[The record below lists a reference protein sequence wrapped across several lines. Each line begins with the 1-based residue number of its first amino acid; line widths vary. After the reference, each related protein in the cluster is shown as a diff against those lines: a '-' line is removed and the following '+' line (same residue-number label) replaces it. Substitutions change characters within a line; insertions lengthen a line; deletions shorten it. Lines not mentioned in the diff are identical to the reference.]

1 MVIRKFFGYQFHFG
15 NEGKLM
21 KNGLISWTLDINC
34 QSDWIKKCI
43 LWIMFSCALLRLKQT
58 FVNSTAFFLSNDLKS
73 KVRTIVS
80 ACILQ
85 YHGAPLLLVDI
96 LSYMN
101 MTFTLCFTVECV
113 LKLIAFGPG
122 VNSSKCDEG
131 PSLNVRPYYS

>member
-1 MVIRKFFGYQFHFG
+1 MFLSIINLILG
-15 NEGKLM
+15 M
-21 KNGLISWTLDINC
+21 NGLISWTLNMNC
-34 QSDWIKKCI
+34 QSEWIKKCI
-43 LWIMFSCALLRLKQT
+43 LWITYNCALPRLKQT
-58 FVNSTAFFLSNDLKS
+58 CVNFTTFLLSNDLKS

-122 VNSSKCDEG
+122 VNSSKCDKG

>member
-1 MVIRKFFGYQFHFG
+1 MTESR
-15 NEGKLM
+15 N
-21 KNGLISWTLDINC
+21 ISCELRIAVHCQDLDRPLSIP
-34 QSDWIKKCI
+34 Q
-43 LWIMFSCALLRLKQT
+43 L
-58 FVNSTAFFLSNDLKS
+58 FFLSNDLKS

-122 VNSSKCDEG
+122 VNSSKSDEG
-131 PSLNVRPYYS
+131 PSSLNVRPYYP